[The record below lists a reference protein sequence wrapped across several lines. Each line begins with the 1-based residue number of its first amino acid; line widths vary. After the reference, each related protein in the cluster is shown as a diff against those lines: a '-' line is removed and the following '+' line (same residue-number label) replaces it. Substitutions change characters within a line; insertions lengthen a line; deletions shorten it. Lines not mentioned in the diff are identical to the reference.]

1 VSRFGDDLYASS
13 LILSLPKYRFMGE
26 DIMNA
31 KKYVLVVIVLNTV
44 LAAFAACFCH
54 MPWQTQGEANDA
66 MAIAMRG
73 AEGKFGPT
81 VEAVLSAGKIDGG
94 AEILD
99 LETGRALQL
108 PPIDSFKSRGNAIMG
123 WIRSKGLDI
132 SCNVWSGG
140 ATCVT
145 YDMSVIAVE
154 GTQWEKATE
163 EELIRNPALSAVRHS
178 PRRLL
183 VLGHNRPDTYLFRT
197 GEGTL
202 GMLRI
207 VGLSQDGRGVNI
219 LYKLVKPAKSSRL
232 SLESMARF

>member
-1 VSRFGDDLYASS
+1 MGD
-13 LILSLPKYRFMGE
+13 

-44 LAAFAACFCH
+44 LAAFAACFYSH
-54 MPWQTQGEANDA
+54 LPWQTQGEANDA
-66 MAIAMRG
+66 RAISMSG
-73 AEGKFGPT
+73 AEGKFAPM
-81 VEAVLSAGKIDGG
+81 VEVVLSAGRSDGP

-99 LETGRALQL
+99 LESGRAL
-108 PPIDSFKSRGNAIMG
+108 PPPPMDSFKSRADAIMG

-140 ATCVT
+140 AACVT
-145 YDMSVIAVE
+145 YDMTVTAVE
-154 GTQWEKATE
+154 GNRWEKATE
-163 EELIRNPALSAVRHS
+163 EELMRNPALSAGRHS

-183 VLGHNRPDTYLFRT
+183 VLGHNRPDTYMFRT

-207 VGLSQDGRGVNI
+207 VGLSEDGRGVKI
-219 LYKLVKPAKSSRL
+219 CYKLVNRTKSAKL
-232 SLESMARF
+232 SWPSMARS